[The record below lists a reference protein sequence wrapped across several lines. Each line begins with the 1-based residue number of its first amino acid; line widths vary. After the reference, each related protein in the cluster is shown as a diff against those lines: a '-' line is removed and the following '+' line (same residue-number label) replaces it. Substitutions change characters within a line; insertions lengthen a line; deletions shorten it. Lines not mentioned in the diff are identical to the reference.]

1 MIEAR
6 GLSAAY
12 GETPVLFD
20 VSAGFSAGRLT
31 ALVGPN
37 GCGKSTFLKAIMNFV
52 PLRGGAVTLD
62 GEPILSIGRRKLA
75 RRLAY
80 LPQESQC
87 PDYMTLGELVEL
99 AGYSRYSLFG
109 GPTTRD
115 RELFQKALG
124 VVGLEGLAHRQVNRL
139 SGGQRQRAFIAMIL
153 AQDAGI
159 VLMDEPVN
167 HLDMTYQYATM
178 SLVKDLT
185 RDHGK
190 TVITVLHDL
199 NLTLAFA
206 DDVVMMREGRIVAA
220 GPVRET
226 VTPETVRAVFDLD
239 ADIFERDG
247 RLVCLPRMDA
257 RRRTLAA

>member
-6 GLSAAY
+6 GISAAY
-12 GETPVLFD
+12 GDTPVLFD
-20 VSAGFSAGRLT
+20 VSARFSAGRLT

-37 GCGKSTFLKAIMNFV
+37 GCGKSTLLKAIMNFV
-52 PLRGGAVTLD
+52 PLAGGVVTLD
-62 GEPILSIGRRKLA
+62 GEAISGIGRRKLA

-109 GPTTRD
+109 GPTERD
-115 RELFQKALG
+115 RDLFRKALG
-124 VVGLEGLAHRQVNRL
+124 VVGLEGMAHRQVNRL

-167 HLDMTYQYATM
+167 HLDMTYQYATLN
-178 SLVKDLT
+178 LVKNLT

-199 NLTLAFA
+199 SLTLAFA

-226 VTPETVRAVFDLD
+226 VTRETVGAVFDLD

-247 RLVCLPRMDA
+247 RLVCLPQLGVG
-257 RRRTLAA
+257 RRSLVA